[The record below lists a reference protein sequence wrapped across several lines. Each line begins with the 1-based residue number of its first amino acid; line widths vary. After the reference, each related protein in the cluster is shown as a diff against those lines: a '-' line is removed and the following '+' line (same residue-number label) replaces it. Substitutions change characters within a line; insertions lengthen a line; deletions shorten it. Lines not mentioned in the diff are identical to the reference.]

1 MTTISNFLRRPM
13 VIVSALVILFAA
25 FSYSVGMVYAWTGP
39 TAAPT
44 GNNVAAPINVGS
56 TSQVKDGALSVNSFI
71 VFGNSLFGGSAGSNA
86 YLNFG
91 ATSGYDGYG
100 IRDNAGTMEFK
111 NYGGSWQSIQD
122 ILYAL
127 CGGPC
132 GGSSTPASG
141 TLCGMKDTV
150 RAELTTCMGYNPA
163 SSCPSGYTKK
173 VMFAFQD
180 NDVAYTHIIYSCV
193 AN

>member
-1 MTTISNFLRRPM
+1 MPFGKFSIELMQWFIEHS
-13 VIVSALVILFAA
+13 ICALCFCILC
-25 FSYSVGMVYAWTGP
+25 V
-39 TAAPT
+39 
-44 GNNVAAPINVGS
+44 
-56 TSQVKDGALSVNSFI
+56 
-71 VFGNSLFGGSAGSNA
+71 
-86 YLNFG
+86 
-91 ATSGYDGYG
+91 
-100 IRDNAGTMEFK
+100 EFK